1 MATLQPSASETKLE
15 VWTVI
20 VLGLVS
26 LVTAWAA
33 FQSSLWNGVAIDEF
47 ARADAQRTAGA
58 TSFETST
65 SFYQEDRGLFLEYS
79 KALRANDTV
88 FAAYIKRELMPR
100 RLREATEAWEKSPNS
115 RETSPFRPAFGY
127 DTPGPEIDK
136 IGEVMRR
143 GMAEAR
149 KASSLGDKYNLAAV
163 LLAASLFLVGISSAQ
178 RFPSFRTW
186 LLGIGT
192 TIFIGTTV
200 WMLTTLAI
208 RNPL

>member
-1 MATLQPSASETKLE
+1 MATLQPSATETRLE
-15 VWTVI
+15 VWTVV

-33 FQSSLWNGVAIDEF
+33 FQSSLWNGVSVEEF

-58 TSFETST
+58 TSFETGT
-65 SFYQEDRGLFLEYS
+65 NLYQEDRGLFLEYT
-79 KALRANDTV
+79 KALRANDTA

-100 RLREATEAWEKSPNS
+100 RLREATEAWEKSPNN
-115 RETSPFRPAFGY
+115 RDTSPFRPAFGY

-149 KASSLGDKYNLAAV
+149 DASSLGDKYNLAAV
-163 LLAASLFLVGISSAQ
+163 LLAASLFLVGISSTLRLQ
-178 RFPSFRTW
+178 SFRLW

-192 TIFIGTTV
+192 STFIGTTA
-200 WMLTTLAI
+200 WMLTLSI